1 MSNHKTEHM
10 QWALRR
16 VMRYARQIR
25 ETNNAVAAG
34 ACLHGS
40 LERLGSGVDGLC
52 AALDEYEEIQRI
64 VELPPLEG

>member
-1 MSNHKTEHM
+1 M

-40 LERLGSGVDGLC
+40 LGVRGRWLMC
-52 AALDEYEEIQRI
+52 SA
-64 VELPPLEG
+64 